1 MHLFSII
8 PSLHLVIRSFDSH
21 SSSVQNH
28 LFLHSTPFEK
38 AKRTGEKTK
47 KMTSQ
52 PLKVIIVGSGIG
64 GLITAIMLDRAG
76 IEYVIL
82 EKRKTHSVIG
92 SAIAFTAVV
101 LRVLE
106 QIGLYEDIHKISK
119 EFSRTTISM
128 QDGKVIGVLEGEFA
142 KERYGYYNEVAC
154 MLMFILLEM
163 VRLCWFTIALMGV
176 VAI

>member
-1 MHLFSII
+1 
-8 PSLHLVIRSFDSH
+8 
-21 SSSVQNH
+21 
-28 LFLHSTPFEK
+28 
-38 AKRTGEKTK
+38 
-47 KMTSQ
+47 MTSQ

-92 SAIAFTAVV
+92 SAIAFSAVV

-128 QDGKVIGVLEGEFA
+128 QDGKVVGVLDGEFA
-142 KERYGYYNEVAC
+142 KERYGYYNEV
-154 MLMFILLEM
+154 
-163 VRLCWFTIALMGV
+163 
-176 VAI
+176 